1 MHSFFLTAPAAAR
14 RPFPRKP
21 VPAESVPE
29 TACLVQMTVDTRSL
43 TLLRQA
49 VMRVCGDA
57 LEFMRIEACDHG
69 RRMRVCLC
77 VGRCVASRLMEEVMR
92 LLPAAEFGRVGPA
105 APRHFHKAARAHGSD
120 EGARA

>member
-1 MHSFFLTAPAAAR
+1 MHSFFFTAPAAPR
-14 RPFPRKP
+14 RPASRKITLDQ
-21 VPAESVPE
+21 SVPE

-49 VMRVCGDA
+49 VARVCGDA

-69 RRMRVCLC
+69 SRMRVCLC
-77 VGRCVASRLMEEVMR
+77 IGRHVASRLMEEVMR

-105 APRHFHKAARAHGSD
+105 APRHFHKASAVHGQERGGRA
-120 EGARA
+120 